1 MNKQIYFDSYTN
13 ALDYCFNNTSYY
25 KINKNDNFH
34 NQITFTKKP
43 SLGNTNIITLDLIDD
58 NYKLHIQVY
67 RMSLDTFEL
76 NYYVAP
82 YNNKIKIK

>member
-1 MNKQIYFDSYTN
+1 MNNKQIYFDSSTN
-13 ALDYCFNNTSYY
+13 ALSSCFNNIDNY
-25 KINKNDNFH
+25 KLIKNVRFH

-43 SLGNTNIITLDLIDD
+43 SLNETNILTLDLLND

-76 NYYVAP
+76 NYY
-82 YNNKIKIK
+82 IG

>member
-13 ALDYCFNNTSYY
+13 ALSYCFNNIDNY
-25 KINKNDNFH
+25 KLIKNVRFH
-34 NQITFTKKP
+34 NQVTFTKKP
-43 SLGNTNIITLDLIDD
+43 SLNETNILTLDLLND

-76 NYYVAP
+76 NYY
-82 YNNKIKIK
+82 IG